1 MVRIEIVGYDHPDS
15 ARLIDVLQREYV
27 ERYGEED
34 DTPVEPAEFRPPQG
48 LFLLG
53 YVDDRPVGSGGWRA
67 REGDE
72 PGLQDGDAEMKRL
85 FVVPDARGRGLSR
98 RLLAELEHTAAMAGR
113 KRMVLE
119 TGTQQP
125 EAIGLY
131 TSAGYTAV
139 DTFGL
144 HRDDPLIR
152 CFAKEL

>member
-1 MVRIEIVGYDHPDS
+1 MRIEIVGYDHPDS
-15 ARLIDVLQREYV
+15 ARLIDVLQQEYV
-27 ERYGEED
+27 DRYGEED
-34 DTPVEPAEFRPPQG
+34 GTPVEPVEFRPPQG

-53 YVDDRPVGSGGWRA
+53 YLDDRPVGSGGWRA

-72 PGLQDGDAEMKRL
+72 PGLRDGDAEMKRL
-85 FVVPDARGRGLSR
+85 FVVSGARGRGLSR

-119 TGTQQP
+119 TGARQP

-131 TSAGYTAV
+131 TSAGYTEI
-139 DTFGL
+139 DTFGMY
-144 HRDDPLIR
+144 RDDPLSR